1 MLSSATTAPALA
13 LAVAHPRRMAM
24 YLGSVLL
31 LLSPVEVHAQ
41 GMGSSVKVPPR
52 SSPKAAVDLAAPAID
67 FRDVAPSMG
76 LTGRNVYGGEKS
88 KRYILEMTGNG
99 VAIFDYDN
107 DGNRDVLLVN
117 GTRFDLPDGQPQPR
131 HYLYR
136 NTGEG
141 RLEDVSAFS
150 GLNGA
155 GWAQGVC
162 AGDYDNDGHTDL
174 LITHYGYNRLY
185 RNAGGKFEDV
195 TRKAGL
201 PASRERW
208 GTGCTFLDYDRDGL
222 LDLFVSNYVRF
233 QPGEAVAPGSSP
245 FCFWKGVAVFCGP
258 KGFPTGTNL
267 LYHNEGSGR
276 FRDVSEKSG
285 IVLEGLHYSL
295 GAVASDFDGDGWPDI
310 YVACDSTPSI
320 LYRNNRDGSFTDI
333 SVEAGTAYGDAG
345 QEEGSMGV
353 AAGDADNDGNI
364 DIVKTNFMDET
375 STLYRNL
382 GDWFFEDATISAGLG
397 VHTKYVG
404 WGVAFVDFD
413 HDGWKDILAVNGHIY
428 PELSG
433 AGKGE
438 EYRQSKLLYWNLRNG
453 AFRDVTAQAG
463 SPLTAPAVSRG
474 LALGDLNGDG
484 SPEVLISNMNEAPSL
499 LRNAGERGNAI
510 VFDLIGTRSN
520 RSAIGARV
528 TVQTGALLQVDEVR
542 SGSSYASQSDFRLHF
557 GLGAATAAESV
568 QVRWPNGASEE
579 FHDIA
584 AGHVVTIREGD
595 GIVKRSPF
603 RKRR

>member
-1 MLSSATTAPALA
+1 
-13 LAVAHPRRMAM
+13 
-24 YLGSVLL
+24 
-31 LLSPVEVHAQ
+31 
-41 GMGSSVKVPPR
+41 MGSAVKVAPR

-67 FRDVAPSMG
+67 FRDVASSLG
-76 LTGRNVYGGEKS
+76 LSGRNVYGGETR

-99 VAIFDYDN
+99 VAILDYDN
-107 DGNRDVLLVN
+107 DGRRDVLLVN
-117 GTRFDLPDGQPQPR
+117 GTRFDLPDGQAQPR

-141 RLEDVSAFS
+141 RLGDVSASS
-150 GLNGA
+150 GLNGG

-162 AGDYDNDGHTDL
+162 AGDYDNDGYTDL

-195 TRKAGL
+195 TRQAGL
-201 PASRERW
+201 PASGERW
-208 GTGCTFLDYDRDGL
+208 GSGCTFVDYDRDGL

-233 QPGEAVAPGSSP
+233 RPGEAVTPGSSP

-258 KGFPTGTNL
+258 KGFPTDTNL

-285 IVLEGLHYSL
+285 VVVQGLHYSL

-320 LYRNNRDGSFTDI
+320 LYRNNRDGSFSDV

-353 AAGDADNDGNI
+353 AAGDFDNDARI

-382 GDWFFEDATISAGLG
+382 GDWFFEDATITAGLG

-428 PELSG
+428 PEIS
-433 AGKGE
+433 AAVKGE

-453 AFRDVTAQAG
+453 AFRDVTAKAG
-463 SPLTAPAVSRG
+463 PALTAGAVSRG
-474 LALGDLNGDG
+474 LALGDLDGDG
-484 SPEVLISNMNEAPSL
+484 ALEVVVSNMNEPPSL
-499 LRNAGERGNAI
+499 LCNKGEKGNALVI
-510 VFDLIGTRSN
+510 ELVGTRSN
-520 RSAIGARV
+520 RSAIGGRV
-528 TVQTGALLQVDEVR
+528 TVKAGGLLQVDEVR

-557 GLGAATAAESV
+557 GLGAASEAESV
-568 QVRWPNGASEE
+568 EVRWPNDSIEQFLE
-579 FHDIA
+579 LA
-584 AGHVVTIREGD
+584 ANQFVTIREGE

-603 RKRR
+603 PPSR